1 MTRHSFI
8 DFHRGYTIQIVSC
21 DNNFQLEISTLQHR
35 GRECQQLPPVIYTCC
50 KFKLLQFCL
59 AFISPYFSQVRTDQ
73 QLEVSE
79 ASGVV
84 FGGSGCFFV
93 VCCGTESVQSLM
105 DCLNYQGTQRSSAV
119 LWTVQISTPTIHMLT
134 HTRIYIIQISKS
146 NLIVSF
152 LAGNVYL
159 FLLERFTS
167 SLYGKTAISFCK
179 KLKN

>member
-84 FGGSGCFFV
+84 FGGSGCFF
-93 VCCGTESVQSLM
+93 CG
-105 DCLNYQGTQRSSAV
+105 V
-119 LWTVQISTPTIHMLT
+119 LWNRICIEFNGLPKLSGYLEVICSPLDSSNINSNYTHAHTYKNIH
-134 HTRIYIIQISKS
+134 HS
-146 NLIVSF
+146 NLKIKPHCFILSWKCIPF
-152 LAGNVYL
+152 PLRKIHFKPL
-159 FLLERFTS
+159 WKDCHFIL
-167 SLYGKTAISFCK
+167 
-179 KLKN
+179 